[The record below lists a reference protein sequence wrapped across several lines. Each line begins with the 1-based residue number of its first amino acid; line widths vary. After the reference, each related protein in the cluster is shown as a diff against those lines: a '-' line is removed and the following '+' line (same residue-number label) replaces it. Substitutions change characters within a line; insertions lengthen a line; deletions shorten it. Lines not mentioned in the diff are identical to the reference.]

1 MPGSIYSENCSAI
14 AVDGSVAELN
24 KEQNH
29 ASKSAQKEEA
39 LREQRL
45 RNFRSESGRE
55 APWSSVNRRGFA
67 GGEGGG
73 EGTKTQ

>member
-1 MPGSIYSENCSAI
+1 MPGSIYWENWSAT

-24 KEQNH
+24 KEQKH

-45 RNFRSESGRE
+45 RNFYSESGRE
-55 APWSSVNRRGFA
+55 APWSSVNRRGL
-67 GGEGGG
+67 GGG
-73 EGTKTQ
+73 EGDREGTKTR